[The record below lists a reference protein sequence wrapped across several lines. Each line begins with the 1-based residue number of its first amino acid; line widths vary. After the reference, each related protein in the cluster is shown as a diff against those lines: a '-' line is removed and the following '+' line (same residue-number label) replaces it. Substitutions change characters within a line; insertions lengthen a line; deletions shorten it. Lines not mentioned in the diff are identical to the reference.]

1 MNEHAERAFI
11 YRQQAEELRTIAEDT
26 VAATPREILLKLA
39 ADYERLASIQDKLA
53 LTEGNR

>member
-11 YRQQAEELRTIAEDT
+11 YRQRAEELRTIAEDT
-26 VAATPREILLKLA
+26 IASTPREILLKLA